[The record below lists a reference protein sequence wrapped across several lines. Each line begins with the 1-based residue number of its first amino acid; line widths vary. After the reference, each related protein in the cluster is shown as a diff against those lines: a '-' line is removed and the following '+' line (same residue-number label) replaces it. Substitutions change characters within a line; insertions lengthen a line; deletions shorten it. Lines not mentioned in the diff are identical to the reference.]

1 MKIKLTS
8 IKEKIKLIICLILK
22 FVFRKT
28 KVQLPFFEPML
39 STLHNS
45 VATELVMATN
55 PSARNQILNQCTN
68 ICCKKAFL
76 EGYTGFC
83 ASVVDSTPAKF
94 ENLKTFPVDL
104 TYTSFAEMK
113 MIIKRMLD
121 NGLYIFFN
129 GIDDYYI
136 PGKTFYGKKHRNHDG
151 VFTGYDETDK
161 TYTIAAYNSDWVL
174 SNFKIPQKSFFLSV
188 KKALERGYT
197 PFIRGLLAKDGE
209 TEINI
214 QAIIVGL
221 QKYIDENNKQSDKLV
236 YGIEVYDYF
245 SKYAEKLLSG
255 EIKHANMDWRCL
267 RTFWEFRVCMLE
279 RIRTIESQLDLGD
292 EISEKYAPIVEE
304 TNELRMQYAIYHK
317 KQRDTLLSNIKDE
330 LLKLKDKEIEII
342 KEFIKQTLERNEHGT
357 V

>member
-28 KVQLPFFEPML
+28 KVQLPFFEPKL

-45 VATELVMATN
+45 VATELVMATH

-221 QKYIDENNKQSDKLV
+221 QKYIDERIGDGTN
-236 YGIEVYDYF
+236 IELDHIFVT
-245 SKYAEKLLSG
+245 
-255 EIKHANMDWRCL
+255 HAGCD
-267 RTFWEFRVCMLE
+267 
-279 RIRTIESQLDLGD
+279 D
-292 EISEKYAPIVEE
+292 EIVQKCVAQVKAAAPFKEVHLTRAGCTISSHCGK
-304 TNELRMQYAIYHK
+304 N
-317 KQRDTLLSNIKDE
+317 TLGVL
-330 LLKLKDKEIEII
+330 
-342 KEFIKQTLERNEHGT
+342 FIRKGSLT
-357 V
+357 